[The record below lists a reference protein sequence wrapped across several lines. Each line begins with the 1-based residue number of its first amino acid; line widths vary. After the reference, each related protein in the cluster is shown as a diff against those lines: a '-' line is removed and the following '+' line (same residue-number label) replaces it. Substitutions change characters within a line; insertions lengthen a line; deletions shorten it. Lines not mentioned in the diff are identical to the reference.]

1 MSVKVAINGFGRI
14 GRLMLRRLLET
25 GSDLDVVAVNDLTDN
40 DNLAYLFKYDTAFGT
55 FQGDVEAKGDS
66 IVIDGKEIKAYE
78 EADASK
84 LPWDELGIDIVLECT
99 GYYTSVEKSQ
109 AHIDAGAKRVLIS
122 APASDAKMIVYGVNE
137 DEVTTDDQIISA
149 ASCTTN
155 SLAPVVKVLHDNFK
169 IKAGNMVTVH
179 AYTAT
184 QTLQDS
190 TNGKFKNVR
199 EVKNK
204 KDNMITVNAYTAT
217 QALQDSPSG
226 KFRSGRAAAQNI
238 IPATTGAAKAIG
250 KVIPEVD
257 GLLDGTALR
266 VPTITGSHTIFYTL
280 LEEKVTV
287 EDINAKMKEFSNDAF
302 AYNEDE
308 IVSSDVI
315 GFPAGAVFDSTLT
328 DIQEAEDGSQ
338 LVKTVSWY
346 DNEYGFVSNMA
357 RTLEHF
363 ATLD

>member
-1 MSVKVAINGFGRI
+1 G
-14 GRLMLRRLLET
+14 
-25 GSDLDVVAVNDLTDN
+25 
-40 DNLAYLFKYDTAFGT
+40 
-55 FQGDVEAKGDS
+55 
-66 IVIDGKEIKAYE
+66 
-78 EADASK
+78 
-84 LPWDELGIDIVLECT
+84 LECT
-99 GYYTSVEKSQ
+99 GFYTSVEKSQ

-179 AYTAT
+179 
-184 QTLQDS
+184 
-190 TNGKFKNVR
+190 
-199 EVKNK
+199 
-204 KDNMITVNAYTAT
+204 AYTAT

>member
-1 MSVKVAINGFGRI
+1 MTTKVAINGFGRI

-25 GSDLDVVAVNDLTDN
+25 GSDLEVVAVNDLTDN

-55 FQGDVEAKGDS
+55 FDGEVEAKGDA

-84 LPWDELGIDIVLECT
+84 LPWGDLGIDIVLECT
-99 GYYTSVEKSQ
+99 GFYTSVEKSQ

-122 APASDAKMIVYGVNE
+122 APASDAKMIVFGVNDDEITAE
-137 DEVTTDDQIISA
+137 DTIISA

-155 SLAPVVKVLHDNFK
+155 SLAPVVKVLNDNFK

-184 QTLQDS
+184 Q
-190 TNGKFKNVR
+190 
-199 EVKNK
+199 
-204 KDNMITVNAYTAT
+204 
-217 QALQDSPSG
+217 ALQDSPNG

-257 GLLDGTALR
+257 GLLDGSALR
-266 VPTITGSHTIFYTL
+266 VPTITGSHTILYSL
-280 LEEKVTV
+280 LEEKTTV
-287 EDINAKMKEFSNDAF
+287 EEINAKMKDFSNPAF

-308 IVSSDVI
+308 IVSSDIV
-315 GFPAGAVFDSTLT
+315 GLPAGSVFDATLT
-328 DIQEAEDGSQ
+328 EIQESEDGSQ
-338 LVKTVSWY
+338 LVKTVAWY

-363 ATLD
+363 AELG

>member
-1 MSVKVAINGFGRI
+1 MSIKVAINGFGRI

-25 GSDLDVVAVNDLTDN
+25 GSDLEVVAVNDLTDN

-84 LPWDELGIDIVLECT
+84 LPWGELGIDIVLECT
-99 GYYTSVEKSQ
+99 GFYASVEKSQ

-137 DEVTTDDQIISA
+137 DEVTTDDTIISA

-155 SLAPVVKVLHDNFK
+155 SLAPVVKVLHDNYT

-184 QTLQDS
+184 Q
-190 TNGKFKNVR
+190 
-199 EVKNK
+199 
-204 KDNMITVNAYTAT
+204 
-217 QALQDSPSG
+217 ALQDSPSS

-287 EDINAKMKEFSNDAF
+287 EDINAKMKEFSNEAF

-315 GFPAGAVFDSTLT
+315 GFPAGAIFDATLT